1 MALALKIGKC
11 NLIGNYRENNED
23 SVDAKALPDM
33 TICMV
38 ADGMGGQQAGEV
50 ASKNAIEIIPR
61 ELQRHLAGALGHE
74 ETKSVIRKAIVQANE
89 EILTMA
95 SLDRELKNMGTTIVM
110 AVWRKGSSIMYVAGL
125 GDSRA
130 YLIRGKRI
138 EQLTVDHSI
147 AQALVEAKTI
157 SATEAR
163 THRYRNVLWK
173 YLGSNEVGEGPEVK
187 VVNLQAGDR
196 FLLCT
201 DGLSSFVPDEHI
213 LNYAKDQE
221 DVQVC
226 ADGLGALALDTE
238 HNSRDN
244 VSCIVIEVV
253 ESA

>member
-23 SVDAKALPDM
+23 SVDAKTLADM

-61 ELQRHLAGALGHE
+61 ELQRNMSGALGHD
-74 ETKSVIRKAIVQANE
+74 ETKTVIRKAIVQANE

-110 AVWRKGSSIMYVAGL
+110 AVWRKGSSIMYVTGL

-130 YLIRGKRI
+130 YMIRGKRI

-187 VVNLQAGDR
+187 VVNLLAGDR

-201 DGLSSFVPDEHI
+201 DGLSSFVSDEHMLDLI
-213 LNYAKDQE
+213 KDQT
-221 DVQVC
+221 DVQES
-226 ADGLGALALDTE
+226 ADSLGAMALDTE

-253 ESA
+253 ESV